1 MGLFLLFIAAL
12 PAWVVYISERAQG
25 TRKLTGA
32 LVANA
37 LYLAFLTVALVV
49 YVAGE
54 DSYLADGTSV
64 WDARPDLHALSIGAA
79 AGGLAATVVAAL
91 AIWKPASLARVAGL
105 CGVAAAVVIGF
116 TYIANGS
123 N

>member
-1 MGLFLLFIAAL
+1 MGLILVFLAAL

-25 TRKLTGA
+25 TRKLLGA

-37 LYLAFLTVALVV
+37 LYLAFLTVALVLF
-49 YVAGE
+49 VAGE
-54 DSYLADGTSV
+54 DSDLADGTSV
-64 WDARPDLHALSIGAA
+64 WDARPDLHALTIGAA

-91 AIWKPASLARVAGL
+91 AIWKPASLARIAGL
-105 CGVAAAVVIGF
+105 TGVGAALAIGVA
-116 TYIANGS
+116 YIANGS